1 MNPRLPLVLVANARM
16 PSQRAQS
23 LQVAQCAAAYQR
35 AGAPTT
41 LLHAARAKS
50 MPLPAGV
57 SLWGFYG
64 IPEASAPAVEAVPC
78 VDWIDR
84 VPRVL
89 QYAPARL
96 QEQTF
101 ARGAAKRVL
110 TKFPGA
116 RVISREVETAL
127 LLLRG
132 QREEV
137 YLEIHRVPGGKL
149 RRRWLL
155 ESARS
160 VRGILAIS
168 GGVRED
174 LLRLGIDEKRIR
186 VEHDGFDPAL
196 FASRPA
202 RGEARKAL
210 GLPEGVP
217 LVAYT
222 GGLLEWKGADV
233 LVEAARALPDLYFVF
248 AGGMDKDVQRLRAR
262 VGGLANVRVDGFQP
276 PTRVPLYLAAAD
288 VGVVP
293 NRSKPAI
300 SARYTSPLK
309 VFEAMAAGLPLVAS
323 DLPSLREILEDGTD
337 AVLVPPDDSA
347 ALAKGIARLAGDAT
361 LRASLGARL
370 LSRAAQHT
378 WDARAV
384 RILDWM
390 EGTTP

>member
-1 MNPRLPLVLVANARM
+1 MKPRRPLVLVANARM

-35 AGAPTT
+35 AGAATT
-41 LLHAARAKS
+41 LLHAARTKT
-50 MPLPAGV
+50 MTLPPGV

-64 IPEASAPAVEAVPC
+64 IPEERAPAVEAVPC

-110 TKFPGA
+110 AGFSGA
-116 RVISREVETAL
+116 RVLSREVETAL
-127 LLLRG
+127 CLVRAK
-132 QREEV
+132 REDV
-137 YLEIHRVPGGKL
+137 FLEIHRVPGGKL
-149 RRRWLL
+149 RRRWLV
-155 ESARS
+155 EAARG
-160 VRGILAIS
+160 VRGVLAIS

-174 LLRLGIDEKRIR
+174 LLRLGIGEDQIQ

-196 FASRPA
+196 FAGRPG
-202 RGEARKAL
+202 RIEARATL

-217 LVAYT
+217 VVVYT
-222 GGLLEWKGADV
+222 GGLLAWKGADV
-233 LVEAARALPDLYFVF
+233 LVEAARALPDVYFVVV
-248 AGGMDKDVQRLRAR
+248 GGMDGDVRRLRAR
-262 VGGLANVRVDGFQP
+262 AGGLANVRLDGFQL

-323 DLPSLREILEDGTD
+323 DVPSLRELLLDGRD
-337 AVLVPPDDSA
+337 ALLVPPDDPG
-347 ALAKGIARLAGDAT
+347 ALAQGIARLAGDAA
-361 LRASLGARL
+361 LRARLGESLS
-370 LSRAAQHT
+370 SRAAAHT
-378 WDARAV
+378 WDARAA

-390 EGTTP
+390 ED